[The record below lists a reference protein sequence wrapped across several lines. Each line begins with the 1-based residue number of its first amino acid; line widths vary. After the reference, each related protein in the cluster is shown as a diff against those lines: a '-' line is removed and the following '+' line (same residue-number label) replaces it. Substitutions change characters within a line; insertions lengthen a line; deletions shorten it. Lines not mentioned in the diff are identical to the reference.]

1 MKLNP
6 VCQKLLSK
14 FETYARIQGNITETD
29 RVQGKAHWAE
39 VSSVQ
44 MSSKGGYSEARWR
57 CCSCLLLLPVSVCVT
72 IWCSSVC
79 SLIDSRQW
87 SGGSMQICCVFI
99 CCPFISYIFIWL
111 VLMTASAECVICTS
125 WCTNAAKSFAGGSD
139 HWRKCLPVSSGWRHR
154 QSWQYIRHQQQ
165 WQQWLSGRLSA
176 EFPDYAKSKYV
187 HTWLA

>member
-14 FETYARIQGNITETD
+14 FETYAHIQGNITETD

-44 MSSKGGYSEARWR
+44 MSSKGDYSEARWR

-79 SLIDSRQW
+79 SLINSRQW
-87 SGGSMQICCVFI
+87 SGGSMQICCF
-99 CCPFISYIFIWL
+99 SYVVLSYVIFSYDLCWWQRL
-111 VLMTASAECVICTS
+111 Q
-125 WCTNAAKSFAGGSD
+125 N
-139 HWRKCLPVSSGWRHR
+139 VSSAHHGVPMQRSHSPVDQIIEESAYQCR
-154 QSWQYIRHQQQ
+154 VGGGTDSPGSTSGTSSSGSSGYPVDCQLNFLTM
-165 WQQWLSGRLSA
+165 LSLNMCTH
-176 EFPDYAKSKYV
+176 D
-187 HTWLA
+187 